1 MAKKSNVL
9 MLSKRACKIVLLF
22 MMMLSASR
30 SRGQGLQFGSND
42 SLMSKRTSY
51 QVFKEDPPTF
61 HDRLVIGFDLSLWDN
76 QHLGYILNLTDD
88 QGNSYSL
95 SAIYNQGSF
104 LNFNIDSRSNKLS
117 IPLPGALLKR
127 RKWFKVIV
135 DLDLKGDKAGIS
147 VNGKWYKA
155 TGLGFNGKITAKI
168 TFGKN
173 EHYSDVPNMA
183 IKNLVVSNDDK
194 TYTFPLNEWTGNDVI
209 SAGGDNLGHVDN
221 PAWLINES
229 YFWKQ
234 KFMRTFNEVAGI
246 NFNEKNEQFFIF
258 KSDSLIFYD
267 AGRDAAGA
275 KPFKNKL
282 DVPLH
287 LGKSIVNLKE
297 NKCYLYEV
305 LRAPQPAPS
314 IASFNLDSL
323 TWDFYG
329 KSTITEQRHH
339 HNIFYD
345 KDFNNFYLFGGYGSF
360 KYYNNFFKYDKVAD
374 SWQQQSFTGDRINPR
389 FFSAASTADQNNDVY
404 IFGGYGNQSGNQ
416 VVGGMHY
423 YDLYRI
429 NLGNHT
435 IKKLWEIK
443 PDEEAFVP
451 ANNLIVSKDK
461 QFLYVLCYP
470 HERPKTSLRLY
481 KFSIKDGSYQVVS
494 GTIPVV
500 SERIE
505 TDHNLFYNAKQDVFY
520 CTTQEFETPSRS
532 TIKIFA
538 LTAPPVSQ
546 EAYMAVHEP
555 RKRSFTLYRVLGGVS
570 ALVLLCGIVAF
581 FLRRKKDEEEPIPVE
596 SEETITDET
605 EKTEAGNK
613 ANAVYLLGEFTV
625 YDKNKRDITYLFSP
639 KIKQLFIL
647 ILLNSRE
654 KNGVVSKKIST
665 TLWPDK
671 DVVKTKNIRGVTI
684 NHLRNIL
691 SDIEGL
697 ELAFLNDTYSFII
710 TEGFYCDYFVV
721 RDSLKQSNG
730 NEPAA
735 FNHFDLVARGGLLQ
749 YIPEIWLDD
758 FKQEYEEA
766 LMPVILPVI
775 KKVYDAF
782 DYKKALEISR
792 IVLSIDPFNDIGIKF
807 KLKALRRTKGIEH
820 ARKIYE
826 EFSAEYEKSLGEVY
840 PVPFEKICS
849 NKSDQR

>member
-1 MAKKSNVL
+1 MVEKSKVL
-9 MLSKRACKIVLLF
+9 MLSKRACKLVLLF
-22 MMMLSASR
+22 IILLSAME

-51 QVFKEDPPTF
+51 QVFKDDLPTF
-61 HDRLVIGFDLSLWDN
+61 HDHLAIGFDLSLWDN

-88 QGNSYSL
+88 KGNSYSL
-95 SAIYNQGSF
+95 SAIYNHGSF

-117 IPLPGALLKR
+117 IPLADTMLKR

-135 DLDLKGDKAGIS
+135 DLDLKGDKVGIS
-147 VNGKWYKA
+147 INGKWYRA
-155 TGLGFNGKITAKI
+155 AGLGFNGKITAKI

-194 TYTFPLNEWTGNDVI
+194 SYTFLLSEWTGNDVFTVD
-209 SAGGDNLGHVDN
+209 GDNLGHVDN

-234 KFMRTFNEVAGI
+234 KFVHTFNEVAGI
-246 NFNEKNEQFFIF
+246 NFNEKNERFFIF
-258 KSDSLIFYD
+258 KSDSLMFYD
-267 AGRDAAGA
+267 AGRDAVET

-282 DVPLH
+282 AVPLH

-297 NKCYLYEV
+297 NECYLYEV
-305 LRAPQPAPS
+305 LRAPQPSPS

-323 TWDFYG
+323 SWDFYG
-329 KSTITEQRHH
+329 KATITEQRHH

-360 KYYNNFFKYDKVAD
+360 KYYNNFFKYDKAAD
-374 SWQQQSFTGDRINPR
+374 TWQKQIFTGDVINPR
-389 FFSAASTADQNNDVY
+389 FFSAASTANQNNDVY

-429 NLGNHT
+429 NLDKHSVR
-435 IKKLWEIK
+435 KLWEIK

-546 EAYMAVHEP
+546 EAFVAAHQP
-555 RKRSFTLYRVLGGVS
+555 KSKSFTLYRILGGAS
-570 ALVLLCGIVAF
+570 AFVLLCGIVVF
-581 FLRRKKDEEEPIPVE
+581 FLRRRKDNDEPVTVNEERIAEQKI
-596 SEETITDET
+596 ET
-605 EKTEAGNK
+605 EMGNK

-654 KNGVVSKKIST
+654 KNGVISKKIST

-691 SDIEGL
+691 SDIDGL
-697 ELAFLNDTYSFII
+697 ELAFLNDTYSFIS
-710 TEGFYCDYFVV
+710 TEDFYCDYFVV
-721 RDSLKQSNG
+721 REALKQTNVG
-730 NEPAA
+730 EPSA
-735 FNHFDLVARGGLLQ
+735 FNYLDLVARGGLLQ
-749 YIPEIWLDD
+749 HIPEIWLDD

-775 KKVYDAF
+775 KKAYDAF
-782 DYKKALEISR
+782 DYKKALEIAR
-792 IVLSIDPFNDIGIKF
+792 IVLNIDPFNDIGIKF

-820 ARKIYE
+820 ARKVYE
-826 EFSAEYEKSLGEVY
+826 EFSAEYEKSLGEEY

-849 NKSDQR
+849 NKSDPR

>member
-1 MAKKSNVL
+1 MVEKSKVL
-9 MLSKRACKIVLLF
+9 MLSKRACKLVLLF
-22 MMMLSASR
+22 IILLSAME

-51 QVFKEDPPTF
+51 QVFKDDLPTF
-61 HDRLVIGFDLSLWDN
+61 HDHLAIGFDLSLWDN

-88 QGNSYSL
+88 KGNSYSL
-95 SAIYNQGSF
+95 SAIYNHGSF

-117 IPLPGALLKR
+117 IPLADTMLKR

-135 DLDLKGDKAGIS
+135 DLDLKGDKVGIS
-147 VNGKWYKA
+147 INGKWYRA
-155 TGLGFNGKITAKI
+155 AGLGFNGKITAKI

-194 TYTFPLNEWTGNDVI
+194 SYTFLLSEWTGNDVFTVD
-209 SAGGDNLGHVDN
+209 GDNLGHVDN

-234 KFMRTFNEVAGI
+234 KFVHTFNEVAGI

-258 KSDSLIFYD
+258 KSDSLMFYD
-267 AGRDAAGA
+267 AGRDAVET

-282 DVPLH
+282 AVPLH

-297 NKCYLYEV
+297 NECYLYEV
-305 LRAPQPAPS
+305 LRAPQPSPS

-323 TWDFYG
+323 SWDFYG
-329 KSTITEQRHH
+329 KATITEQRHH

-360 KYYNNFFKYDKVAD
+360 KYYNNFFKYDKAAD
-374 SWQQQSFTGDRINPR
+374 TWQQQSFTGDVINPR
-389 FFSAASTADQNNDVY
+389 FFSAASTANQNNDVY

-429 NLGNHT
+429 NLDKHS

-461 QFLYVLCYP
+461 QFFYVLCYP

-546 EAYMAVHEP
+546 EAFVVAHQP
-555 RKRSFTLYRVLGGVS
+555 KSKSFTLYRILGGAS
-570 ALVLLCGIVAF
+570 AFVLLCGIVMF
-581 FLRRKKDEEEPIPVE
+581 FLRRRKDNDEPVTVKEERIAEQKI
-596 SEETITDET
+596 ET
-605 EKTEAGNK
+605 EMGNK

-691 SDIEGL
+691 SDIDGL
-697 ELAFLNDTYSFII
+697 ELAFLNDTYSFIS
-710 TEGFYCDYFVV
+710 TEDFYCDYFVV
-721 RDSLKQSNG
+721 REALKQTNVS
-730 NEPAA
+730 EAVV
-735 FNHFDLVARGGLLQ
+735 FSYLDLVARGGLLQ
-749 YIPEIWLDD
+749 HIPEIWLDD

-766 LMPVILPVI
+766 LMPAILPVI
-775 KKVYDAF
+775 KKAYDAF
-782 DYKKALEISR
+782 DYKKALEIAR
-792 IVLSIDPFNDIGIKF
+792 IVLNIDPFNDIGIKF

-820 ARKIYE
+820 ARKVYE
-826 EFSAEYEKSLGEVY
+826 EFSAEYEKSLGEEY

-849 NKSDQR
+849 NKSDPR

>member
-1 MAKKSNVL
+1 MVEKSKVL
-9 MLSKRACKIVLLF
+9 MLSKRAYKLVLLF
-22 MMMLSASR
+22 IILLSATE

-51 QVFKEDPPTF
+51 QVFKDDLPTF
-61 HDRLVIGFDLSLWDN
+61 HDRLVIAFDLSLWDN
-76 QHLGYILNLTDD
+76 QHLGYILNLTDNK
-88 QGNSYSL
+88 GNSYSL
-95 SAIYNQGSF
+95 SAIYNHGSL

-117 IPLPGALLKR
+117 IPLADTMLKR

-135 DLDLKGDKAGIS
+135 DLDLKGDKVGIS
-147 VNGKWYKA
+147 INGKWYRA
-155 TGLGFNGKITAKI
+155 AGLGFNGKITAKI

-194 TYTFPLNEWTGNDVI
+194 SYTFLLSEWTGNDVFTI
-209 SAGGDNLGHVDN
+209 DGDNLGHVDN

-234 KFMRTFNEVAGI
+234 KFVHTFNEVAGI

-258 KSDSLIFYD
+258 KNDSLMFYD
-267 AGRDAAGA
+267 AGRDAVGT

-282 DVPLH
+282 AVPLH

-297 NKCYLYEV
+297 NECYLYEV

-323 TWDFYG
+323 SWDFYG
-329 KSTITEQRHH
+329 KATITEQRHH

-360 KYYNNFFKYDKVAD
+360 KYYNNFFKYDKATD
-374 SWQQQSFTGDRINPR
+374 TWQQESFTGDVITPR

-423 YDLYRI
+423 YDLYRV
-429 NLGNHT
+429 NLGKHS

-546 EAYMAVHEP
+546 EAYMAAHQP
-555 RKRSFTLYRVLGGVS
+555 KSKSFTLYRILGGAS
-570 ALVLLCGIVAF
+570 AFVLLCGIVVF
-581 FLRRKKDEEEPIPVE
+581 FLRRRKDNDEPAAVNEERIGEQKI
-596 SEETITDET
+596 ET
-605 EKTEAGNK
+605 ETGNK

-691 SDIEGL
+691 SDIDGL
-697 ELAFLNDTYSFII
+697 ELAFLNDTYSFIS
-710 TEGFYCDYFVV
+710 TEDFYCDYFVV
-721 RDSLKQSNG
+721 REALKQTNVGETVVFSYL
-730 NEPAA
+730 
-735 FNHFDLVARGGLLQ
+735 DLVARGGLLQ
-749 YIPEIWLDD
+749 HIPEIWLDD

-775 KKVYDAF
+775 KKAYDAF

-792 IVLSIDPFNDIGIKF
+792 IVLNIDPFNDIGIKF

-820 ARKIYE
+820 ARKVYE
-826 EFSAEYEKSLGEVY
+826 EFSAEYEKSLGEEY

-849 NKSDQR
+849 NKSDPR

>member
-1 MAKKSNVL
+1 MVEKSKVL
-9 MLSKRACKIVLLF
+9 MLSKRACKLVLLF
-22 MMMLSASR
+22 ILLSATE

-51 QVFKEDPPTF
+51 QVFKDDLPTF
-61 HDRLVIGFDLSLWDN
+61 HDHLAIGFDLSLWDN

-88 QGNSYSL
+88 KGNSYSL
-95 SAIYNQGSF
+95 SAIYNHGSF

-117 IPLPGALLKR
+117 IPLADTMLKR

-135 DLDLKGDKAGIS
+135 DLDLKGDKVGIS
-147 VNGKWYKA
+147 INGKWYRA
-155 TGLGFNGKITAKI
+155 AGLGFNGKITAKI

-194 TYTFPLNEWTGNDVI
+194 SYTFLLSEWTGNDVFTVD
-209 SAGGDNLGHVDN
+209 GDNLGHVDN

-234 KFMRTFNEVAGI
+234 KFVHTFNEVAGI

-258 KSDSLIFYD
+258 KSDSLMFYD
-267 AGRDAAGA
+267 AGRDAVET

-282 DVPLH
+282 AVPLH

-297 NKCYLYEV
+297 NECYLYEV
-305 LRAPQPAPS
+305 LRAPQPSPS

-323 TWDFYG
+323 SWDFYG
-329 KSTITEQRHH
+329 KATITEQRHH

-360 KYYNNFFKYDKVAD
+360 KYYNNFFKYDKAAD
-374 SWQQQSFTGDRINPR
+374 TWQQQSFTGDVINPR

-429 NLGNHT
+429 NLDKHS

-546 EAYMAVHEP
+546 EAFVVAHQP
-555 RKRSFTLYRVLGGVS
+555 KSKSFTLYRILGGAS
-570 ALVLLCGIVAF
+570 AFVLLCGIVMF
-581 FLRRKKDEEEPIPVE
+581 FLRRRKDNDEPVTVKEERIAEQKI
-596 SEETITDET
+596 ET
-605 EKTEAGNK
+605 EMGNK

-654 KNGVVSKKIST
+654 KNGVISKKIST

-691 SDIEGL
+691 SDIDGL
-697 ELAFLNDTYSFII
+697 ELAFLNDTYSFIS
-710 TEGFYCDYFVV
+710 TEDFYCDYFVV
-721 RDSLKQSNG
+721 REALKQTNVG
-730 NEPAA
+730 EPSA
-735 FNHFDLVARGGLLQ
+735 FNYLDLVARGGLLQ
-749 YIPEIWLDD
+749 HIPEIWLDD

-766 LMPVILPVI
+766 LMPAILPVI
-775 KKVYDAF
+775 KKAYDAF
-782 DYKKALEISR
+782 DYKKALEIAR
-792 IVLSIDPFNDIGIKF
+792 IVLNIDPFNDIGIKF

-820 ARKIYE
+820 ARKVYE
-826 EFSAEYEKSLGEVY
+826 EFSAEYEKSLGEEY

-849 NKSDQR
+849 NKSDPR

>member
-1 MAKKSNVL
+1 MVEKSKVL
-9 MLSKRACKIVLLF
+9 MLSKRACKLVLLF
-22 MMMLSASR
+22 ILLSATE

-51 QVFKEDPPTF
+51 QVFKDDLPTF
-61 HDRLVIGFDLSLWDN
+61 HDHLAIGFDLSLWDN

-88 QGNSYSL
+88 KGNSYSL
-95 SAIYNQGSF
+95 SAIYNHGSF

-117 IPLPGALLKR
+117 IPLADTMLKR

-135 DLDLKGDKAGIS
+135 DLDLKGDKVGIS
-147 VNGKWYKA
+147 INGKWYRA
-155 TGLGFNGKITAKI
+155 AGLGFNGKITAKI

-194 TYTFPLNEWTGNDVI
+194 SYTFLLSEWTGNDVFTVD
-209 SAGGDNLGHVDN
+209 GDNLGHVDN

-234 KFMRTFNEVAGI
+234 KFVHTFNEVAGI

-258 KSDSLIFYD
+258 KSDSLMFYD
-267 AGRDAAGA
+267 AGRDAVET

-282 DVPLH
+282 AVPLH

-297 NKCYLYEV
+297 NECYLYEV
-305 LRAPQPAPS
+305 LRAPQPSPS

-323 TWDFYG
+323 SWDFYG
-329 KSTITEQRHH
+329 KATITEQRHH

-360 KYYNNFFKYDKVAD
+360 KYYNNFFKYDKAAD
-374 SWQQQSFTGDRINPR
+374 TWQQQSFTGDVINPR

-429 NLGNHT
+429 NLDKHS

-505 TDHNLFYNAKQDVFY
+505 TDHNLFYNARQDVFY

-546 EAYMAVHEP
+546 EAFVAAHQP
-555 RKRSFTLYRVLGGVS
+555 KSKSFTLYRILGGAS
-570 ALVLLCGIVAF
+570 AFVLLCGIVIF
-581 FLRRKKDEEEPIPVE
+581 FLRRRKDNDEPAAVNEERIAEQKN
-596 SEETITDET
+596 ET
-605 EKTEAGNK
+605 EMGNK

-654 KNGVVSKKIST
+654 KNGVISKKIST

-691 SDIEGL
+691 SDIDGL
-697 ELAFLNDTYSFII
+697 ELAFLNDTYSFIS
-710 TEGFYCDYFVV
+710 TEDFYCDYFVV
-721 RDSLKQSNG
+721 REALKQTNVG
-730 NEPAA
+730 EPSA
-735 FNHFDLVARGGLLQ
+735 FNYLDLVARGGLLQ
-749 YIPEIWLDD
+749 HIPEIWLDD

-766 LMPVILPVI
+766 LMPAILPVI
-775 KKVYDAF
+775 KKAYDAF
-782 DYKKALEISR
+782 DYKKALEIAR
-792 IVLSIDPFNDIGIKF
+792 IVLNIDPFNDIGIKF

-820 ARKIYE
+820 ARKVYE
-826 EFSAEYEKSLGEVY
+826 EFSAEYEKSLGEEY

-849 NKSDQR
+849 NKSDPR

>member
-1 MAKKSNVL
+1 

-22 MMMLSASR
+22 MMMLSAIR

-51 QVFKEDPPTF
+51 QVFKEDLPTF

-147 VNGKWYKA
+147 VNGKWYRA

-194 TYTFPLNEWTGNDVI
+194 TYTFPLSEWTGNDVFTN
-209 SAGGDNLGHVDN
+209 GGDNLGHVDN

-246 NFNEKNEQFFIF
+246 NFNERNEQFFIF

-267 AGRDAAGA
+267 AGRDATGA

-282 DVPLH
+282 AVPLH

-360 KYYNNFFKYDKVAD
+360 KYYNNFFKYDKTTD
-374 SWQQQSFTGDRINPR
+374 SWQQQSFTGARINPR
-389 FFSAASTADQNNDVY
+389 FFSAASTADSNNDIY

-423 YDLYRI
+423 YDLYRV

-546 EAYMAVHEP
+546 EAYMAAHEP
-555 RKRSFTLYRVLGGVS
+555 PKRSFTLYRILGGAS
-570 ALVLLCGIVAF
+570 ALVLLCGIVVF
-581 FLRRKKDEEEPIPVE
+581 FLRRKKDDEQPMPVE
-596 SEETITDET
+596 SEETVTEET

-654 KNGVVSKKIST
+654 KNGVVSKRIST

-710 TEGFYCDYFVV
+710 IEGFYCDYFVV
-721 RDSLKQSNG
+721 RDSLKQING
-730 NEPAA
+730 NEPSV

-749 YIPEIWLDD
+749 HIPEIWLDD

-826 EFSAEYEKSLGEVY
+826 EFSAEYEKSLGETY

>member
-1 MAKKSNVL
+1 MVEKSKVL
-9 MLSKRACKIVLLF
+9 MLSKRACKLVLLF
-22 MMMLSASR
+22 IILLSATE

-51 QVFKEDPPTF
+51 QVFKDDLPTF
-61 HDRLVIGFDLSLWDN
+61 HDHLVIGFDLSLWDN

-88 QGNSYSL
+88 KGNSYSL
-95 SAIYNQGSF
+95 SAIYNHGSF

-117 IPLPGALLKR
+117 IPLADTMLKR

-135 DLDLKGDKAGIS
+135 DLDLKGDKVGIS
-147 VNGKWYKA
+147 INGKWYRA

-183 IKNLVVSNDDK
+183 IKNLVVSNNDK
-194 TYTFPLNEWTGNDVI
+194 SYTFLLSEWTGNDVFTVE
-209 SAGGDNLGHVDN
+209 GDNVGHVDN

-234 KFMRTFNEVAGI
+234 KFVHTFNEVAGI

-258 KSDSLIFYD
+258 KSDSLMFYD
-267 AGRDAAGA
+267 AGRDAVGT
-275 KPFKNKL
+275 KSFKNKL
-282 DVPLH
+282 AVPLH

-297 NKCYLYEV
+297 NECYLYEV

-323 TWDFYG
+323 SWDFYG
-329 KSTITEQRHH
+329 KATITEQRHH

-360 KYYNNFFKYDKVAD
+360 KYYNNFFKYDKATD
-374 SWQQQSFTGDRINPR
+374 TWQQQSFTGDVINPR
-389 FFSAASTADQNNDVY
+389 FFSAASTADQNNDIY

-423 YDLYRI
+423 YDLYRV
-429 NLGNHT
+429 NLDKHS

-461 QFLYVLCYP
+461 QFFYVLCYP

-505 TDHNLFYNAKQDVFY
+505 TDHNLFYNARQDVFY

-546 EAYMAVHEP
+546 EAFVAAHQP
-555 RKRSFTLYRVLGGVS
+555 KSKSFTLYRILGGAS
-570 ALVLLCGIVAF
+570 ALVLLCGIVVF
-581 FLRRKKDEEEPIPVE
+581 FLRRKKDNDEPAAVNEERIAEQKIEPEI
-596 SEETITDET
+596 
-605 EKTEAGNK
+605 GNK

-691 SDIEGL
+691 SDIDGL
-697 ELAFLNDTYSFII
+697 ELAFLNDTYSFIS
-710 TEGFYCDYFVV
+710 TEDFYCDYFVV
-721 RDSLKQSNG
+721 REALKQTNVG
-730 NEPAA
+730 EPSA
-735 FNHFDLVARGGLLQ
+735 FSYLDLVARGGLLQ
-749 YIPEIWLDD
+749 HIPEIWLDD

-775 KKVYDAF
+775 KKAYDTF
-782 DYKKALEISR
+782 DYKKALEIAR
-792 IVLSIDPFNDIGIKF
+792 IVLNIDPFNDIGIKF

-820 ARKIYE
+820 ARKVYE
-826 EFSAEYEKSLGEVY
+826 EFSAEYEKSLGEEY

-849 NKSDQR
+849 NKSDPR

>member
-1 MAKKSNVL
+1 ME
-9 MLSKRACKIVLLF
+9 
-22 MMMLSASR
+22 

-51 QVFKEDPPTF
+51 QVFKDDLPTF
-61 HDRLVIGFDLSLWDN
+61 HDHLAIGFDLSLWDN

-88 QGNSYSL
+88 KGNSYSL
-95 SAIYNQGSF
+95 SAIYNHGSF

-117 IPLPGALLKR
+117 IPLADTMLKR

-135 DLDLKGDKAGIS
+135 DLDLKGDKVGIS
-147 VNGKWYKA
+147 INGKWYRA
-155 TGLGFNGKITAKI
+155 AGLGFNGKITAKI

-194 TYTFPLNEWTGNDVI
+194 SYTFLLSEWTGNDVFTVD
-209 SAGGDNLGHVDN
+209 GDNLGHVDN

-229 YFWKQ
+229 YFWKE
-234 KFMRTFNEVAGI
+234 KFVHTFNEVAGI

-258 KSDSLIFYD
+258 KSDSLMFYD
-267 AGRDAAGA
+267 AGRDAVET

-282 DVPLH
+282 AVPLH

-297 NKCYLYEV
+297 NECYLYEV
-305 LRAPQPAPS
+305 LRAPQPSPS

-323 TWDFYG
+323 SWDFYG
-329 KSTITEQRHH
+329 KATITEQRHH

-345 KDFNNFYLFGGYGSF
+345 KYFNNFYLFGGYGSF
-360 KYYNNFFKYDKVAD
+360 KYYNNFFKYDKAAD
-374 SWQQQSFTGDRINPR
+374 NWQQQSFTGDVINPR

-423 YDLYRI
+423 YDLYRV
-429 NLGNHT
+429 NLGKHS

-546 EAYMAVHEP
+546 EAFVAAHQP
-555 RKRSFTLYRVLGGVS
+555 KSKSFTLYRILGGAS
-570 ALVLLCGIVAF
+570 AFVLLCGIVMF
-581 FLRRKKDEEEPIPVE
+581 FLRRRKDNDEPVTVKEERIAEQKI
-596 SEETITDET
+596 ET
-605 EKTEAGNK
+605 EMGNK

-654 KNGVVSKKIST
+654 KNGVISKKIST

-691 SDIEGL
+691 SDIDGL
-697 ELAFLNDTYSFII
+697 ELAFLNDTYSFIS
-710 TEGFYCDYFVV
+710 TEDFYCDYFVV
-721 RDSLKQSNG
+721 REALKQTNVG
-730 NEPAA
+730 EPSA
-735 FNHFDLVARGGLLQ
+735 FNYLDLVARGGLLQ
-749 YIPEIWLDD
+749 HIPEIWLDD

-766 LMPVILPVI
+766 LMPAILPVI
-775 KKVYDAF
+775 KKAYDAF
-782 DYKKALEISR
+782 DYKKALEIAR
-792 IVLSIDPFNDIGIKF
+792 IVLNIDPFNDIGIKF

-820 ARKIYE
+820 ARKVYA
-826 EFSAEYEKSLGEVY
+826 EFSAEYEKSLGEEY

-849 NKSDQR
+849 NKSDPR

>member
-1 MAKKSNVL
+1 MVEKSKVL
-9 MLSKRACKIVLLF
+9 MLSKRACKLVLLF
-22 MMMLSASR
+22 IILLSAME

-51 QVFKEDPPTF
+51 QVFKDDLPTF
-61 HDRLVIGFDLSLWDN
+61 HDHLAIGFDLSLWDN

-88 QGNSYSL
+88 KGNSYSL
-95 SAIYNQGSF
+95 SAIYNHGSF

-117 IPLPGALLKR
+117 IPLADTMLKR

-135 DLDLKGDKAGIS
+135 DLDLKGDKVGIS
-147 VNGKWYKA
+147 INGKWYRA
-155 TGLGFNGKITAKI
+155 AGLGFNGKITAKI

-194 TYTFPLNEWTGNDVI
+194 SYTFLLSEWTGNDVFTVD
-209 SAGGDNLGHVDN
+209 GDNLGHVDN

-234 KFMRTFNEVAGI
+234 KLVHTFNEVAGI

-258 KSDSLIFYD
+258 KSDSLMFYD
-267 AGRDAAGA
+267 AGRDAVET

-282 DVPLH
+282 AVPLH

-297 NKCYLYEV
+297 NECYLYEV
-305 LRAPQPAPS
+305 LRAPQPSPS

-323 TWDFYG
+323 SWDFYG
-329 KSTITEQRHH
+329 KATITEQRHH

-360 KYYNNFFKYDKVAD
+360 KYYNNFFKYDKAAD
-374 SWQQQSFTGDRINPR
+374 IWQQQSFTGDVINPR
-389 FFSAASTADQNNDVY
+389 FFSAASTANQNNDVY

-429 NLGNHT
+429 NLDKHS

-461 QFLYVLCYP
+461 QFFYVLCYP

-546 EAYMAVHEP
+546 EAFVVAHQP
-555 RKRSFTLYRVLGGVS
+555 KSKSFTLYRILGGAS
-570 ALVLLCGIVAF
+570 AFVLLCGIVMF
-581 FLRRKKDEEEPIPVE
+581 FLRRRKDNDEPVTVKEERIAEQKI
-596 SEETITDET
+596 ET
-605 EKTEAGNK
+605 EMGNK

-654 KNGVVSKKIST
+654 KNGVISKKIST

-691 SDIEGL
+691 SDIDGL
-697 ELAFLNDTYSFII
+697 ELAFLNDTYSFIS
-710 TEGFYCDYFVV
+710 TEDFYCDYFVV
-721 RDSLKQSNG
+721 REALKQTNVG
-730 NEPAA
+730 EPSA
-735 FNHFDLVARGGLLQ
+735 FNYLDLVARGGLLQ
-749 YIPEIWLDD
+749 HIPEIWLDD

-775 KKVYDAF
+775 KKAYDAF
-782 DYKKALEISR
+782 DYKKALEIAR
-792 IVLSIDPFNDIGIKF
+792 IVLNIDPFNDIGIKF

-820 ARKIYE
+820 ARKVYE
-826 EFSAEYEKSLGEVY
+826 EFSAEYEKSLGEEY

-849 NKSDQR
+849 NKSDPR

>member
-1 MAKKSNVL
+1 MVEKSKVL
-9 MLSKRACKIVLLF
+9 MLSKRACKLVLLF
-22 MMMLSASR
+22 IILLSAME

-51 QVFKEDPPTF
+51 QVFKDDLPTF
-61 HDRLVIGFDLSLWDN
+61 HDHLAIGFDLSLWDN

-88 QGNSYSL
+88 KGNSYSL
-95 SAIYNQGSF
+95 SAIYNHGSF

-117 IPLPGALLKR
+117 IPLADTMLKR

-135 DLDLKGDKAGIS
+135 DLDLKGDKVGIS
-147 VNGKWYKA
+147 INGKWYRA
-155 TGLGFNGKITAKI
+155 AGLGFNGKITAKI

-194 TYTFPLNEWTGNDVI
+194 SYTFLLSEWTGNDVFTVD
-209 SAGGDNLGHVDN
+209 GDNLGHVDN

-229 YFWKQ
+229 YFWKE
-234 KFMRTFNEVAGI
+234 KFVHTFNEVAGI

-258 KSDSLIFYD
+258 KSDSLMFYD
-267 AGRDAAGA
+267 AGRDAVET

-282 DVPLH
+282 AVPLH

-297 NKCYLYEV
+297 NECYLYEV
-305 LRAPQPAPS
+305 LRAPQPSPS

-323 TWDFYG
+323 SWDFYG
-329 KSTITEQRHH
+329 KATITEQRHH

-345 KDFNNFYLFGGYGSF
+345 KYFNNFYLFGGYGSF
-360 KYYNNFFKYDKVAD
+360 KYYNNFFKYDKAAD
-374 SWQQQSFTGDRINPR
+374 NWQQQSFTGDVINPR

-423 YDLYRI
+423 YDLYRV
-429 NLGNHT
+429 NLGKHS

-546 EAYMAVHEP
+546 EAFVAAHQP
-555 RKRSFTLYRVLGGVS
+555 KSKSFTLYRILGGAS
-570 ALVLLCGIVAF
+570 AFVLLCGIVMF
-581 FLRRKKDEEEPIPVE
+581 FLRRRKDNDEPVTVKEERIAEQKI
-596 SEETITDET
+596 ET
-605 EKTEAGNK
+605 EMGNK

-654 KNGVVSKKIST
+654 KNGVISKKIST

-691 SDIEGL
+691 SDIDGL
-697 ELAFLNDTYSFII
+697 ELAFLNDTYSFIS
-710 TEGFYCDYFVV
+710 TEDFYCDYFVV
-721 RDSLKQSNG
+721 REALKQTNVG
-730 NEPAA
+730 EPSA
-735 FNHFDLVARGGLLQ
+735 FNYLDLVARGGLLQ
-749 YIPEIWLDD
+749 HIPEIWLDD

-766 LMPVILPVI
+766 LMPAILPVI
-775 KKVYDAF
+775 KKAYDAF
-782 DYKKALEISR
+782 DYKKALEIAR
-792 IVLSIDPFNDIGIKF
+792 IVLNIDPFNDIGIKF

-820 ARKIYE
+820 ARKVYA
-826 EFSAEYEKSLGEVY
+826 EFSAEYEKSLGEEY

-849 NKSDQR
+849 NKSDPR

>member
-1 MAKKSNVL
+1 MVEKSKVL
-9 MLSKRACKIVLLF
+9 MLSKRACKLVLLF
-22 MMMLSASR
+22 IILLSAME

-51 QVFKEDPPTF
+51 QVFKDDLPTF
-61 HDRLVIGFDLSLWDN
+61 HDHLAIGFDLSLWDN

-88 QGNSYSL
+88 KGNSYSL
-95 SAIYNQGSF
+95 SAIYNHGSF

-117 IPLPGALLKR
+117 IPLADTMLKR

-135 DLDLKGDKAGIS
+135 DLDLKGDKVGIS
-147 VNGKWYKA
+147 INGKWYRA
-155 TGLGFNGKITAKI
+155 AGLGFNGKITAKI

-194 TYTFPLNEWTGNDVI
+194 SYTFLLSEWTGNDVFTVD
-209 SAGGDNLGHVDN
+209 GDNLGHVDN

-229 YFWKQ
+229 YFWKE
-234 KFMRTFNEVAGI
+234 KFVHTFNEVAGI

-258 KSDSLIFYD
+258 KSDSLMFYD
-267 AGRDAAGA
+267 AGRDAVET

-282 DVPLH
+282 AVPLH

-297 NKCYLYEV
+297 NECYLYEV
-305 LRAPQPAPS
+305 LRAPQPSPS

-323 TWDFYG
+323 SWDFYG
-329 KSTITEQRHH
+329 KATITEQRHH

-345 KDFNNFYLFGGYGSF
+345 KYFNNFYLFGGYGSF
-360 KYYNNFFKYDKVAD
+360 KYYNNFFKYDKAAD
-374 SWQQQSFTGDRINPR
+374 TWQQQSFTGDVINPR

-423 YDLYRI
+423 YDLYRV
-429 NLGNHT
+429 NLGKHS

-546 EAYMAVHEP
+546 EAFVAAHQP
-555 RKRSFTLYRVLGGVS
+555 KSKSFTLYRILGGAS
-570 ALVLLCGIVAF
+570 AFVLLCGIVMF
-581 FLRRKKDEEEPIPVE
+581 FLRRRKDNDEPVTVKEERIAEQKI
-596 SEETITDET
+596 ET
-605 EKTEAGNK
+605 EMGNK

-654 KNGVVSKKIST
+654 KNGVISKKIST

-691 SDIEGL
+691 SDIDGL
-697 ELAFLNDTYSFII
+697 ELAFLNDTYSFIS
-710 TEGFYCDYFVV
+710 TEDFYCDYFVV
-721 RDSLKQSNG
+721 REALKQTNVG
-730 NEPAA
+730 EPSA
-735 FNHFDLVARGGLLQ
+735 FNYLDLVARGGLLQ
-749 YIPEIWLDD
+749 HIPEIWLDD

-766 LMPVILPVI
+766 LMPAILPVI
-775 KKVYDAF
+775 KKAYDAF
-782 DYKKALEISR
+782 DYKKALEIAR
-792 IVLSIDPFNDIGIKF
+792 IVLNIDPFNDIGIKF

-820 ARKIYE
+820 ARKVYE
-826 EFSAEYEKSLGEVY
+826 EFSAEYEKSLGEEY

-849 NKSDQR
+849 NKSDPR

>member
-1 MAKKSNVL
+1 MVEKSKVL
-9 MLSKRACKIVLLF
+9 MLSKRACKLVLLF
-22 MMMLSASR
+22 IILLSATE

-51 QVFKEDPPTF
+51 QVFKDDLPTF
-61 HDRLVIGFDLSLWDN
+61 HDHLVIGFDLSLWDN

-88 QGNSYSL
+88 KGNSYSL
-95 SAIYNQGSF
+95 SAIYNHGSF

-117 IPLPGALLKR
+117 IPLADTMLKR

-135 DLDLKGDKAGIS
+135 DLDLKGDKVGIS
-147 VNGKWYKA
+147 INGRWYRA

-194 TYTFPLNEWTGNDVI
+194 SYTFLLSEWTGSDVFTI
-209 SAGGDNLGHVDN
+209 DGDNLGHVDN

-234 KFMRTFNEVAGI
+234 KFVHTFNEVAGI
-246 NFNEKNEQFFIF
+246 NFNERNEQFFIF
-258 KSDSLIFYD
+258 KSDSLMFYD
-267 AGRDAAGA
+267 AGRDAVGT

-282 DVPLH
+282 AVPLH

-297 NKCYLYEV
+297 NECYLYEV

-314 IASFNLDSL
+314 IAAFSLDSL
-323 TWDFYG
+323 SWDFYG
-329 KSTITEQRHH
+329 KATITEQRHH

-360 KYYNNFFKYDKVAD
+360 KYYNNFFKYDKATD
-374 SWQQQSFTGDRINPR
+374 AWQQQNFTGDVINPR

-423 YDLYRI
+423 YDLYQV
-429 NLGNHT
+429 NLDKHS

-461 QFLYVLCYP
+461 QFFYVLCYP

-505 TDHNLFYNAKQDVFY
+505 TDHNLFYNAGQDVFY

-546 EAYMAVHEP
+546 EAFVAAHQP
-555 RKRSFTLYRVLGGVS
+555 KSKSFTLYRILGGAS
-570 ALVLLCGIVAF
+570 AFVLLCGIVVF
-581 FLRRKKDEEEPIPVE
+581 FLRRKKDNDEPAAVNEERFAEQKIEPEI
-596 SEETITDET
+596 
-605 EKTEAGNK
+605 GNK

-691 SDIEGL
+691 SDIDGL
-697 ELAFLNDTYSFII
+697 ELAFLNDTYSFIS
-710 TEGFYCDYFVV
+710 TEHFYCDYFVV
-721 RDSLKQSNG
+721 REALKQTNVG
-730 NEPAA
+730 EPSA
-735 FNHFDLVARGGLLQ
+735 FSYLDLVARGGLLQ
-749 YIPEIWLDD
+749 QIPEIWLDD
-758 FKQEYEEA
+758 FKQEYEEV

-775 KKVYDAF
+775 KKAYDAF

-792 IVLSIDPFNDIGIKF
+792 IVLNIDPFNDIGIKF

-826 EFSAEYEKSLGEVY
+826 EFSAEYEKSLGEEY

-849 NKSDQR
+849 NKSDPR

>member
-1 MAKKSNVL
+1 MVGKSKVL
-9 MLSKRACKIVLLF
+9 MLSKRACKLVLLF
-22 MMMLSASR
+22 IILLSATE

-51 QVFKEDPPTF
+51 QVFKDDLPTF
-61 HDRLVIGFDLSLWDN
+61 HDQLVIGFDLSLWDN

-88 QGNSYSL
+88 KGNSYSL
-95 SAIYNQGSF
+95 SAIYNHGSF

-117 IPLPGALLKR
+117 IPLADTMLKR

-135 DLDLKGDKAGIS
+135 DLDLKGDKVGIS
-147 VNGKWYKA
+147 INGKWYRA
-155 TGLGFNGKITAKI
+155 VGLGFNGKITAKI

-194 TYTFPLNEWTGNDVI
+194 SYTFRLSEWTGNDVFTI
-209 SAGGDNLGHVDN
+209 DGDNLGHVDN

-234 KFMRTFNEVAGI
+234 KFIHTFNEVAGI

-258 KSDSLIFYD
+258 KSDSLMFYD
-267 AGRDAAGA
+267 AGRDAVGT

-282 DVPLH
+282 AVPLH

-297 NKCYLYEV
+297 NKCYIYEV

-323 TWDFYG
+323 NWDFYG
-329 KSTITEQRHH
+329 KSTIMEQRHH

-345 KDFNNFYLFGGYGSF
+345 KYFNNFYLFGGYGSF
-360 KYYNNFFKYDKVAD
+360 KYYDNFFKYDKASD
-374 SWQQQSFTGDRINPR
+374 TWQKQIFTGDVINPR
-389 FFSAASTADQNNDVY
+389 FFSAASTANQNNEVY

-423 YDLYRI
+423 YDLYRV
-429 NLGNHT
+429 NLDKHS

-461 QFLYVLCYP
+461 QFFYVLCYP

-546 EAYMAVHEP
+546 EAFVAAHQP
-555 RKRSFTLYRVLGGVS
+555 KSKSFTLYRILGGAS
-570 ALVLLCGIVAF
+570 AFVLLCGIVVF
-581 FLRRKKDEEEPIPVE
+581 FLRRRKDNDEPVTVNEERIAEQKI
-596 SEETITDET
+596 ET
-605 EKTEAGNK
+605 ETGNK

-691 SDIEGL
+691 SDIDGL
-697 ELAFLNDTYSFII
+697 ELAFLNDTYSFIS
-710 TEGFYCDYFVV
+710 TEDFYCDYFVV
-721 RDSLKQSNG
+721 REALKQTNIG
-730 NEPAA
+730 EPSA
-735 FNHFDLVARGGLLQ
+735 FNYLDLVARGGLLQ
-749 YIPEIWLDD
+749 HIPEIWLDD

-775 KKVYDAF
+775 KKAYDAF

-792 IVLSIDPFNDIGIKF
+792 IVLNIDPFNDIGIKF

-826 EFSAEYEKSLGEVY
+826 EFSVEYEKSLGEEY

>member
-1 MAKKSNVL
+1 MVEKSKVL
-9 MLSKRACKIVLLF
+9 MLSKRACKLVLLF
-22 MMMLSASR
+22 IILLSAME

-51 QVFKEDPPTF
+51 QVFKDDLPTF
-61 HDRLVIGFDLSLWDN
+61 HDHLAIGFDLSLWDN

-88 QGNSYSL
+88 KGNSYSL
-95 SAIYNQGSF
+95 SAIYNHGSF

-117 IPLPGALLKR
+117 IPLADTMLKR

-135 DLDLKGDKAGIS
+135 DLDLKGDKVGIS
-147 VNGKWYKA
+147 INGKWYRA
-155 TGLGFNGKITAKI
+155 AGLGFNGKITAKI

-194 TYTFPLNEWTGNDVI
+194 SYTFLLSEWTGNDVFTVD
-209 SAGGDNLGHVDN
+209 GDNLGHVDN

-234 KFMRTFNEVAGI
+234 KFVHTFNEVAGI

-258 KSDSLIFYD
+258 KSDSLMFYD
-267 AGRDAAGA
+267 AGRDAVET

-282 DVPLH
+282 AVPLH

-297 NKCYLYEV
+297 NECYLYEV
-305 LRAPQPAPS
+305 LRAPQPSPS

-323 TWDFYG
+323 SWDFYG
-329 KSTITEQRHH
+329 KATITEQRHH

-360 KYYNNFFKYDKVAD
+360 KYYNNFFKYDKAAD
-374 SWQQQSFTGDRINPR
+374 TWQQQSFTGDVINPR
-389 FFSAASTADQNNDVY
+389 FFSAASTANQNNDVY

-429 NLGNHT
+429 NLDKHS

-461 QFLYVLCYP
+461 QFFYVLCYP

-546 EAYMAVHEP
+546 EAFVAAHQP
-555 RKRSFTLYRVLGGVS
+555 KSKSFTLYRILGGAS
-570 ALVLLCGIVAF
+570 AFVLLCGIVMF
-581 FLRRKKDEEEPIPVE
+581 FLRRRKDNDEPVTVKEERIAEQKI
-596 SEETITDET
+596 ET
-605 EKTEAGNK
+605 EMGNK

-654 KNGVVSKKIST
+654 KNGVISKKIST

-691 SDIEGL
+691 SDIDGL
-697 ELAFLNDTYSFII
+697 ELAFLNDTYSFIS
-710 TEGFYCDYFVV
+710 TEDFYCDYFVV
-721 RDSLKQSNG
+721 REALKQTNVG
-730 NEPAA
+730 EPSA
-735 FNHFDLVARGGLLQ
+735 FNYLDLVARGGLLQ
-749 YIPEIWLDD
+749 HIPEIWLDD

-766 LMPVILPVI
+766 LMPAILPVI
-775 KKVYDAF
+775 KKAYDAF
-782 DYKKALEISR
+782 DYKKALEIAR
-792 IVLSIDPFNDIGIKF
+792 IVLNIDPFNDIGIKF

-820 ARKIYE
+820 ARKVYE
-826 EFSAEYEKSLGEVY
+826 EFSAEYEKSLGEEY

-849 NKSDQR
+849 NKSDPR

>member
-1 MAKKSNVL
+1 MVEKSKVL
-9 MLSKRACKIVLLF
+9 MLSKRACKLVLLF
-22 MMMLSASR
+22 IILLSATE

-51 QVFKEDPPTF
+51 QVFKDDLPTF
-61 HDRLVIGFDLSLWDN
+61 HDHLVIGFDLSLWDN

-88 QGNSYSL
+88 KGNSYSL
-95 SAIYNQGSF
+95 SAIYNHGSF

-117 IPLPGALLKR
+117 IPLADTMLKR

-135 DLDLKGDKAGIS
+135 DLDLKGDTVGIS
-147 VNGKWYKA
+147 INGKWYRA
-155 TGLGFNGKITAKI
+155 AGLGFNGKMTAKV

-183 IKNLVVSNDDK
+183 IKNLVVSNNDK
-194 TYTFPLNEWTGNDVI
+194 SYTFLLSEWTGNDVFTVE
-209 SAGGDNLGHVDN
+209 GDNLGHVDN

-234 KFMRTFNEVAGI
+234 KFVHTFNEVAGI

-258 KSDSLIFYD
+258 KSDSLMFYD
-267 AGRDAAGA
+267 AGRDAVGT
-275 KPFKNKL
+275 KSFKNKL
-282 DVPLH
+282 AVPLH

-297 NKCYLYEV
+297 NECYLYEV

-323 TWDFYG
+323 SWDFYG
-329 KSTITEQRHH
+329 KATITEQRHH

-360 KYYNNFFKYDKVAD
+360 KYYNTFFKYDKAAD
-374 SWQQQSFTGDRINPR
+374 TWRQESFTGDVITPR
-389 FFSAASTADQNNDVY
+389 FFSAASTADQNNDIY

-429 NLGNHT
+429 NLDKHS

-451 ANNLIVSKDK
+451 ANNLIISKDK

-505 TDHNLFYNAKQDVFY
+505 TDHNLFYNARQDVFY

-546 EAYMAVHEP
+546 EAFVAAHQP
-555 RKRSFTLYRVLGGVS
+555 KSKSFTLYRILGGAS
-570 ALVLLCGIVAF
+570 ALVLLCGIVVF
-581 FLRRKKDEEEPIPVE
+581 FLRRKKDNDEPAAVNEERFAEQKIEPEI
-596 SEETITDET
+596 
-605 EKTEAGNK
+605 GNK

-647 ILLNSRE
+647 ILLSSRE

-691 SDIEGL
+691 SDIDGL
-697 ELAFLNDTYSFII
+697 ELAFLNDTYSFIS
-710 TEGFYCDYFVV
+710 TEHFYCDYFVV
-721 RDSLKQSNG
+721 REALKQNNVG
-730 NEPAA
+730 EPSA
-735 FNHFDLVARGGLLQ
+735 FSYLDLVARGGLLQ
-749 YIPEIWLDD
+749 QIPEIWLDD
-758 FKQEYEEA
+758 FKQEYEEV

-775 KKVYDAF
+775 KKAYDAF

-792 IVLSIDPFNDIGIKF
+792 IVLNIDPFNDIGIKF

-826 EFSAEYEKSLGEVY
+826 EFSAEYEKSLGEEY
-840 PVPFEKICS
+840 PIPFEKICS
-849 NKSDQR
+849 NKSDPR

>member
-1 MAKKSNVL
+1 QVVSFARNGWS
-9 MLSKRACKIVLLF
+9 ACAGLEW
-22 MMMLSASR
+22 SR
-30 SRGQGLQFGSND
+30 SS
-42 SLMSKRTSY
+42 
-51 QVFKEDPPTF
+51 
-61 HDRLVIGFDLSLWDN
+61 
-76 QHLGYILNLTDD
+76 
-88 QGNSYSL
+88 
-95 SAIYNQGSF
+95 
-104 LNFNIDSRSNKLS
+104 
-117 IPLPGALLKR
+117 
-127 RKWFKVIV
+127 
-135 DLDLKGDKAGIS
+135 
-147 VNGKWYKA
+147 
-155 TGLGFNGKITAKI
+155 
-168 TFGKN
+168 
-173 EHYSDVPNMA
+173 
-183 IKNLVVSNDDK
+183 
-194 TYTFPLNEWTGNDVI
+194 
-209 SAGGDNLGHVDN
+209 
-221 PAWLINES
+221 ES
-229 YFWKQ
+229 
-234 KFMRTFNEVAGI
+234 
-246 NFNEKNEQFFIF
+246 
-258 KSDSLIFYD
+258 
-267 AGRDAAGA
+267 
-275 KPFKNKL
+275 P
-282 DVPLH
+282 PLH

-297 NKCYLYEV
+297 NECYLYEV
-305 LRAPQPAPS
+305 LRAPQPSPS

-323 TWDFYG
+323 SWDFYG
-329 KSTITEQRHH
+329 KATITEQRHH

-345 KDFNNFYLFGGYGSF
+345 KYFNNFYLFGGYGSF
-360 KYYNNFFKYDKVAD
+360 KYYNNFFKYDKAAD
-374 SWQQQSFTGDRINPR
+374 TWQQQSFTGDVINPR

-429 NLGNHT
+429 NLDKHS

-461 QFLYVLCYP
+461 RFLYVLCYP

-505 TDHNLFYNAKQDVFY
+505 TDHNLFYDAKQDVFY

-546 EAYMAVHEP
+546 EAFVAAHQP
-555 RKRSFTLYRVLGGVS
+555 KSKSFTLYRILGGAS
-570 ALVLLCGIVAF
+570 AFVLLCGIVMF
-581 FLRRKKDEEEPIPVE
+581 FLRRRKDNDEPVTVNEDRIAE
-596 SEETITDET
+596 QKIET
-605 EKTEAGNK
+605 EMGNK

-654 KNGVVSKKIST
+654 KNGVISKKIST

-691 SDIEGL
+691 SDIDGL
-697 ELAFLNDTYSFII
+697 ELAFLNDTYSFIS
-710 TEGFYCDYFVV
+710 TEDFYCDYFVV
-721 RDSLKQSNG
+721 REALKQTNVG
-730 NEPAA
+730 EPSA
-735 FNHFDLVARGGLLQ
+735 FNYLDLVARGGLLQ
-749 YIPEIWLDD
+749 HIPEIWLDD

-775 KKVYDAF
+775 KKAYDAF
-782 DYKKALEISR
+782 DYKKTLEIAR
-792 IVLSIDPFNDIGIKF
+792 IVLNIDPFNDIGIKF

-820 ARKIYE
+820 ARKVYE
-826 EFSAEYEKSLGEVY
+826 EFSAEYEKSLGEEY

-849 NKSDQR
+849 NKSDLR

>member
-1 MAKKSNVL
+1 MVEKSKVL
-9 MLSKRACKIVLLF
+9 MLSKRACKLVLLF
-22 MMMLSASR
+22 IILLSATE

-51 QVFKEDPPTF
+51 QVFKDDLPTF
-61 HDRLVIGFDLSLWDN
+61 HDHLVIGFDLSLWDN
-76 QHLGYILNLTDD
+76 QHLGYILNLNDD
-88 QGNSYSL
+88 KGNSYSL
-95 SAIYNQGSF
+95 SAIYNHGSF

-117 IPLPGALLKR
+117 IPLADTMLKR

-135 DLDLKGDKAGIS
+135 DLDLKGDKVGIS
-147 VNGKWYKA
+147 INGKWYRA

-183 IKNLVVSNDDK
+183 IKNLVVSNDNK
-194 TYTFPLNEWTGNDVI
+194 SYTFLLSEWTGNDVFTVE
-209 SAGGDNLGHVDN
+209 GDNLGHVDN

-234 KFMRTFNEVAGI
+234 KFVHTFNEVAGI

-258 KSDSLIFYD
+258 KSDSLMFYD
-267 AGRDAAGA
+267 AGRDAVGT
-275 KPFKNKL
+275 KSFKNKL
-282 DVPLH
+282 AVPLH

-297 NKCYLYEV
+297 NECYLYEV

-323 TWDFYG
+323 SWDFYG
-329 KSTITEQRHH
+329 KATITEQRHH

-360 KYYNNFFKYDKVAD
+360 KYYNNFFKYDKVTD
-374 SWQQQSFTGDRINPR
+374 TWQPQSFTGDVINPR
-389 FFSAASTADQNNDVY
+389 FFSAASTADQNNDIY

-423 YDLYRI
+423 YDLYRV
-429 NLGNHT
+429 NLDKHS

-451 ANNLIVSKDK
+451 ANNLIISKDK
-461 QFLYVLCYP
+461 QFFYVLCYP

-481 KFSIKDGSYQVVS
+481 KFSIKGGSYQVVS

-505 TDHNLFYNAKQDVFY
+505 TDHNLFYNARQDVFY

-546 EAYMAVHEP
+546 EAFVAAHQP
-555 RKRSFTLYRVLGGVS
+555 KSKSFTLYRILGGAS
-570 ALVLLCGIVAF
+570 ALVLLCGIVVF
-581 FLRRKKDEEEPIPVE
+581 FLRRKKDNDEPAAVNEERIAEQKIEPEI
-596 SEETITDET
+596 
-605 EKTEAGNK
+605 GNK

-691 SDIEGL
+691 SDIDGL
-697 ELAFLNDTYSFII
+697 ELAFLNDTYSFIS
-710 TEGFYCDYFVV
+710 TEHFYCDYFVV
-721 RDSLKQSNG
+721 REALKQTNVGESS
-730 NEPAA
+730 A
-735 FNHFDLVARGGLLQ
+735 FSYLDLVARGGLLQ
-749 YIPEIWLDD
+749 HIPEIWLDD

-775 KKVYDAF
+775 KKVYDAA

-792 IVLSIDPFNDIGIKF
+792 IVLNIDPFNDIGIKF

-826 EFSAEYEKSLGEVY
+826 EFSAEYEKSLGEEY

>member
-1 MAKKSNVL
+1 MVEKSKVL
-9 MLSKRACKIVLLF
+9 MLSKRACKLVLLF
-22 MMMLSASR
+22 IILLSAME

-51 QVFKEDPPTF
+51 QVFKDDLPTF
-61 HDRLVIGFDLSLWDN
+61 HDHLAIGFDLSLWDN

-88 QGNSYSL
+88 KGNSYSL
-95 SAIYNQGSF
+95 SAIYNHGSF

-117 IPLPGALLKR
+117 IPLADTMLKR

-135 DLDLKGDKAGIS
+135 DLDLKGDKVGIS
-147 VNGKWYKA
+147 INGKWYRA
-155 TGLGFNGKITAKI
+155 AGLGFNGKITAKI

-194 TYTFPLNEWTGNDVI
+194 SYTFPLSEWTGNDVFTVD
-209 SAGGDNLGHVDN
+209 GDNLGQVDN

-234 KFMRTFNEVAGI
+234 KFVHTFNEVAGI

-258 KSDSLIFYD
+258 KSDSLMFYD
-267 AGRDAAGA
+267 AGRDAVGT

-282 DVPLH
+282 AVPLH

-297 NKCYLYEV
+297 NECYLYEV

-323 TWDFYG
+323 SWDFYG
-329 KSTITEQRHH
+329 KATITEQRHH

-360 KYYNNFFKYDKVAD
+360 KYYNNFFKYDKAAD
-374 SWQQQSFTGDRINPR
+374 TWQQQSFTGDVINPR

-429 NLGNHT
+429 NLDKHS

-546 EAYMAVHEP
+546 EAFVAAYQP
-555 RKRSFTLYRVLGGVS
+555 KSKSFTLYRILGGAS
-570 ALVLLCGIVAF
+570 AFVLLCGIVVF
-581 FLRRKKDEEEPIPVE
+581 FLRRRKDNDEPVTVNEERIAEQKI
-596 SEETITDET
+596 ET
-605 EKTEAGNK
+605 EMGNK

-654 KNGVVSKKIST
+654 KNGVISKKIST

-691 SDIEGL
+691 SDIDGL
-697 ELAFLNDTYSFII
+697 ELAFLNDTYSFIS
-710 TEGFYCDYFVV
+710 TEDFYCDYFVV
-721 RDSLKQSNG
+721 REALKQTNVG
-730 NEPAA
+730 EPSA
-735 FNHFDLVARGGLLQ
+735 FNYLDLVARGGLLQ
-749 YIPEIWLDD
+749 HIPEIWLDD

-775 KKVYDAF
+775 KKAYDAF
-782 DYKKALEISR
+782 DYKKALEIAR
-792 IVLSIDPFNDIGIKF
+792 IVLNIDPFNDIGIKF

-820 ARKIYE
+820 ARKVYE
-826 EFSAEYEKSLGEVY
+826 EFSAEYEKSLGEEY

-849 NKSDQR
+849 NKSDPR

>member
-1 MAKKSNVL
+1 MVEKSKVL
-9 MLSKRACKIVLLF
+9 MLSKRACKLVLLF
-22 MMMLSASR
+22 IILLSAME

-51 QVFKEDPPTF
+51 QVFKDDLPTF
-61 HDRLVIGFDLSLWDN
+61 HDHLAIGFDLSLWDN

-88 QGNSYSL
+88 KGNSYSL
-95 SAIYNQGSF
+95 SAIYNHGSF

-117 IPLPGALLKR
+117 IPLADTMLKR

-135 DLDLKGDKAGIS
+135 DLDLKGDKVGIS
-147 VNGKWYKA
+147 INGKWYRA
-155 TGLGFNGKITAKI
+155 AGLGFNGKITAKV

-194 TYTFPLNEWTGNDVI
+194 SYTFLLSEWTGNDVFTVD
-209 SAGGDNLGHVDN
+209 GDNLGHVDN

-234 KFMRTFNEVAGI
+234 KFVHTFNEVVGI

-258 KSDSLIFYD
+258 KSDSLMFYD
-267 AGRDAAGA
+267 VGRDAIET

-282 DVPLH
+282 AVPLH

-297 NKCYLYEV
+297 NECYLYEV
-305 LRAPQPAPS
+305 LRAPQPSPS

-323 TWDFYG
+323 SWDFYG
-329 KSTITEQRHH
+329 KATITEQRHH

-360 KYYNNFFKYDKVAD
+360 KYYNNFFKYDKAAD
-374 SWQQQSFTGDRINPR
+374 TWLQQSFTGDVINPR
-389 FFSAASTADQNNDVY
+389 FFSAASMANQNNDVY

-429 NLGNHT
+429 NLDKHS

-461 QFLYVLCYP
+461 QFFYVLCYP

-546 EAYMAVHEP
+546 EAFAAAHQP
-555 RKRSFTLYRVLGGVS
+555 KSKSFTLYRILGGAS
-570 ALVLLCGIVAF
+570 AFVLLCGIVVF
-581 FLRRKKDEEEPIPVE
+581 FLRRRKDNDEPVTVNEERIAEQKI
-596 SEETITDET
+596 ET
-605 EKTEAGNK
+605 EMGNK

-654 KNGVVSKKIST
+654 KNGVISKKIST

-691 SDIEGL
+691 SDIDGL
-697 ELAFLNDTYSFII
+697 ELAFLNDTYSFIS
-710 TEGFYCDYFVV
+710 TEDFYCDYFVV
-721 RDSLKQSNG
+721 REALKQTNVG
-730 NEPAA
+730 EPSA
-735 FNHFDLVARGGLLQ
+735 FNYLDLVARGGLLQ
-749 YIPEIWLDD
+749 HIPEIWLDD

-775 KKVYDAF
+775 KKAYDAF
-782 DYKKALEISR
+782 DYKKALEIAR
-792 IVLSIDPFNDIGIKF
+792 IVLNIDPFNDIGIKF

-820 ARKIYE
+820 ARKVYE
-826 EFSAEYEKSLGEVY
+826 EFSAEYEKSLGEEY

-849 NKSDQR
+849 NKSDPR

>member
-1 MAKKSNVL
+1 MVKKSKVL
-9 MLSKRACKIVLLF
+9 MLSKRAYKLVMLFIMLLP
-22 MMMLSASR
+22 AIK

-51 QVFKEDPPTF
+51 QVFKDDLPTF
-61 HDRLVIGFDLSLWDN
+61 HDHLIIGFDLSLWDN

-88 QGNSYSL
+88 KGNSYSL

-117 IPLPGALLKR
+117 IPLTDALLKR

-135 DLDLKGDKAGIS
+135 DLDLKGDKVGIS
-147 VNGKWYKA
+147 VNGKWYRA
-155 TGLGFNGKITAKI
+155 AGLGFTGKITAKI

-183 IKNLVVSNDDK
+183 IKNLIVSNDDK
-194 TYTFPLNEWTGNDVI
+194 TYTFPLNEWTGTDVFTT
-209 SAGGDNLGHVDN
+209 GGDNLGHVDN

-234 KFMRTFNEVAGI
+234 KFMHTFNEVAGI

-258 KSDSLIFYD
+258 KSDSLMFYD
-267 AGRDAAGA
+267 TGRDAVGT

-282 DVPLH
+282 AVPLH

-297 NKCYLYEV
+297 NTCYLYEV

-323 TWDFYG
+323 NWDFYG
-329 KSTITEQRHH
+329 KATIMEQRHH

-360 KYYNNFFKYDKVAD
+360 KYYNNFFKYNKAAD
-374 SWQQQSFTGDRINPR
+374 TWQQQSFTGDVINPR
-389 FFSAASTADQNNDVY
+389 FFSAASTADQNNNIY

-423 YDLYRI
+423 YDLYRV
-429 NLGNHT
+429 NLSNHT

-443 PDEEAFVP
+443 PEEEAFVP

-520 CTTQEFETPSRS
+520 CTTQEFESPSRS

-538 LTAPPVSQ
+538 LTAPPVSH
-546 EAYMAVHEP
+546 EAYMAAHEP
-555 RKRSFTLYRVLGGVS
+555 RKQSFTLYRIIGGAS
-570 ALVLLCGIVAF
+570 ALLLLFGIVTF
-581 FLRRKKDEEEPIPVE
+581 FLRRKRGDEEPIPVANE
-596 SEETITDET
+596 EVVIEETG
-605 EKTEAGNK
+605 EKELDNK
-613 ANAVYLLGEFTV
+613 ANAVYLLGDFTV

-654 KNGVVSKKIST
+654 KNGVISKKIST

-710 TEGFYCDYFVV
+710 AEGFYCDYFVV
-721 RDSLKQSNG
+721 RDSLKQVNG
-730 NEPAA
+730 SEPSV

-749 YIPEIWLDD
+749 HIPEIWLDG

-766 LMPVILPVI
+766 LMPVILPMI
-775 KKVYDAF
+775 KKVYDAP

-826 EFSAEYEKSLGEVY
+826 EFIAEYEKSLGEEY